1 MECPVCYESE
11 ARCQLTCGHNL
22 CMVCTKTWYMKG
34 KCSCPMCRAPL
45 CFRGIIEAKKTWRKE
60 RWEDVYLDLVTE
72 MFDELGD
79 EYKDVLL
86 QCLEVVQNR
95 FEYVIQKYPKLTRDE
110 LNFVL
115 RLTWMNIDY
124 LMNGSQEKIYEPWT
138 YQNFIFVSRTKY
150 GIKI

>member
-1 MECPVCYESE
+1 
-11 ARCQLTCGHNL
+11 
-22 CMVCTKTWYMKG
+22 
-34 KCSCPMCRAPL
+34 MCRAPL

-60 RWEDVYLDLVTE
+60 KWEEVYVDLVTE

-95 FEYVIQKYPKLTRDE
+95 FEYVTHKYPKLTRDE